1 MFKKFTIKEYRFK
14 EVSKKRGSIDYLL
27 IDELGVERTVTA
39 IAKLGW
45 NNKIKSAHAIY
56 QREIPLVEAL
66 FKASVKDTIEIDFT
80 GYNKKH
86 PRVRNSAKLDSKSL
100 AYQTARDNS
109 YSIDKMR
116 LFQLFLISTV
126 ILIVISAAKSFF

>member
-1 MFKKFTIKEYRFK
+1 MFKTFTIKEYRFK

-27 IDELGVERTVTA
+27 VDELGVERTVTA
-39 IAKLGW
+39 VAKLGW

-86 PRVRNSAKLDSKSL
+86 PRVRNRAKLDAKSL
-100 AYQTARDNS
+100 AYPSSHNNS
-109 YSIDKMR
+109 FSIDKFR
-116 LFQLFLISTV
+116 LFQLV
-126 ILIVISAAKSFF
+126 IVIAKSLL